1 MECMSNPLK
10 IQFPGISSEDCFYYY
25 FLIYHMDC
33 VQSVSILILPFYC
46 LQIQTVT
53 KKVLVPLPVE
63 EPPNVT
69 DSAIA
74 MVNET
79 APPEAQMVIKKGL
92 EFKDGMNVL
101 GKKMFCL
108 SNMYLICMSQLFAVA
123 R

>member
-1 MECMSNPLK
+1 M
-10 IQFPGISSEDCFYYY
+10 
-25 FLIYHMDC
+25 
-33 VQSVSILILPFYC
+33 
-46 LQIQTVT
+46 
-53 KKVLVPLPVE
+53 LVPLPVE

-79 APPEAQMVIKKGL
+79 AAPEAQMVIKKGL

-101 GKKMFCL
+101 GKNIFCL
-108 SNMYLICMSQLFAVA
+108 SNMHIICMSQVFAVA

>member
-1 MECMSNPLK
+1 MDAFSP
-10 IQFPGISSEDCFYYY
+10 FPFSSSLF
-25 FLIYHMDC
+25 I
-33 VQSVSILILPFYC
+33 YC

-69 DSAIA
+69 DSALA

-101 GKKMFCL
+101 GKKIFCQ
-108 SNMYLICMSQLFAVA
+108 SNMPVKYDNHHSFLQCG
-123 R
+123 